1 MKGQAGGAKEI
12 VTALE
17 TEMVAYDIDDDRH
30 TPPRLRIRAGATVAT
45 NEFDA
50 LVSRLDRASARVKPG
65 PRSTARLAR

>member
-1 MKGQAGGAKEI
+1 MKGQAGSAKEI

-17 TEMVAYDIDDDRH
+17 TEMVAYDIDGDQH
-30 TPPRLRIRAGATVAT
+30 MPPRLRIRDGTTVET

-50 LVSRLDRASARVKPG
+50 LVSRLDRASARVTPG